1 MTIGERLYNLRKD
14 KKMSQEDLANV
25 LDVSRQTIS
34 KWETGESMPD
44 FNKICPLC
52 EYFGIT
58 SDELL
63 SGKQN
68 IIEAKKENKKAKFAR
83 NIAISVALYI
93 LSLVA
98 IIATS
103 TIGQEIL
110 GVCLFFTIIAIAT
123 GIIIYSAIVYGKE
136 KEEKPQ
142 KEKKKDEVGKAI
154 TDIIGLIGVVIYFL
168 VSFTTG
174 AWHITWI
181 IFLIIGVCNA
191 IVRLIFGLKKCDDD
205 HCHECSKVEKENEE
219 DE

>member
-1 MTIGERLYNLRKD
+1 MSIGERLYNLRKERGLS
-14 KKMSQEDLANV
+14 KEDLANE
-25 LDVSRQTIS
+25 LGVSRQTVS
-34 KWETGESMPD
+34 KWETGESTPD
-44 FNKICPLC
+44 FDKIVPICN
-52 EYFGIT
+52 YYGIT
-58 SDELL
+58 SDELI

-68 IIEAKKENKKAKFAR
+68 IVEAQKENKKAKFAR

-103 TIGQEIL
+103 AIGQEII
-110 GVCLFFTIIAIAT
+110 GVCLFFTIIAVAT

-136 KEEKPQ
+136 KSEKTK
-142 KEKKKDEVGKAI
+142 KEKKKDEVGKAV
-154 TDIIGLIGVVIYFL
+154 TDIIGLIGVIIYFL

-181 IFLIIGVCNA
+181 IFLIIGVCNS
-191 IVRLIFGLKKCDDD
+191 IVRLIFGLKKCDNDN
-205 HCHECSKVEKENEE
+205 CNKEEKENEE